1 MKTKLLF
8 LVLLVAGS
16 IYASPQKEIAEV
28 KKNLKAEKRNVT
40 QLSNKRD
47 NVITSY
53 QIAAKE
59 YVIAK
64 AKQDSLSHKPNSL
77 AYKNAVKKTEKYEK
91 KKDELS
97 SSIEVL
103 KLQIDSINALITNYE
118 SILLELQNKQD
129 VETEQHTLKRKVKQ
143 RNQESIKK
151 QMQQKKV
158 DIEDVPIERDEQVN
172 TIIQTSN
179 SATDIK
185 QDKTDISESNKDIES
200 KKNVPNWQNWL
211 YTIGIGLLGVI
222 LFYYELKKN
231 SRCPRCGKWFSYD
244 EIGRSTV
251 GRKGNDYI
259 HHIKYK
265 CRNCGYHHTK
275 EVKTNAKNKYDVS

>member
-8 LVLLVAGS
+8 LVLLVASS

-28 KKNLKAEKRNVT
+28 KKNLNAEKRNVT

-97 SSIEVL
+97 SSMEVL
-103 KLQIDSINALITNYE
+103 KLQIDSINALVTNYE

-129 VETEQHTLKRKVKQ
+129 VETQKHTQKRKVKQ
-143 RNQESIKK
+143 RNQESIKETNATEE
-151 QMQQKKV
+151 V
-158 DIEDVPIERDEQVN
+158 DIEDVPIEKDEQVN

>member
-28 KKNLKAEKRNVT
+28 KKNLNAEKRNVT

-151 QMQQKKV
+151 TNATEEV

>member
-8 LVLLVAGS
+8 LVLLIVSS
-16 IYASPQKEIAEV
+16 IYAAPQKEIAEL
-28 KKNLKAEKRNVT
+28 KKNLNIEKRNVT
-40 QLSNKRD
+40 KLSNKYD

-143 RNQESIKK
+143 RNQESIKETNATEE
-151 QMQQKKV
+151 V
-158 DIEDVPIERDEQVN
+158 DIEDVPIEKDEQVN

-179 SATDIK
+179 SAADIK

-200 KKNVPNWQNWL
+200 KKNVPNWQIWL
-211 YTIGIGLLGVI
+211 YTIGIGLLGII
-222 LFYYELKKN
+222 LFYYYLKKD

-275 EVKTNAKNKYDVS
+275 EVKTTAKNKYDVS

>member
-8 LVLLVAGS
+8 LVLLIVSS
-16 IYASPQKEIAEV
+16 IYAAPQKEIAEV

-59 YVIAK
+59 YVSAK

-97 SSIEVL
+97 SSMEVL
-103 KLQIDSINALITNYE
+103 KLQIDSINALVTNYE

-129 VETEQHTLKRKVKQ
+129 VETQKHTQKRKVKQ
-143 RNQESIKK
+143 RNQESIKETNATEE
-151 QMQQKKV
+151 V
-158 DIEDVPIERDEQVN
+158 DIEDVPIEKDEQVN

-200 KKNVPNWQNWL
+200 KKNVPDWQNWL

-275 EVKTNAKNKYDVS
+275 EVKTNAKNKYDVT